1 MKSSPFLD
9 ARQVLRALGFV
20 LLGVFLYC
28 TIVAPIFHEG
38 DIFAI
43 QLEKLTHIFLGW
55 VGAVIVVGAV
65 WLGVIY
71 RKKGKLF
78 D

>member
-9 ARQVLRALGFV
+9 TRRVLQGLGSV
-20 LLGVFLYC
+20 ILGVFLYC
-28 TIVAPIFHEG
+28 VIFAPIIHEG
-38 DIFAI
+38 NAVEI
-43 QLEKLTHIFLGW
+43 QIEKLTTMFPGW